1 MKKGLI
7 FATTLAMALGV
18 GVAVGAHQNKAVEV
32 KAASTTLYLDI
43 SGLDWWDNDGA
54 EVRAHCWG
62 GSAASTTWPG
72 KMMSLVA
79 GTTTKYS
86 VEIDDG
92 YTSVIFTRVK
102 PSDHTTVWNRSS
114 KDQGTP
120 INLPSDYSVHNEWVL
135 EYDGTNYDD
144 GNYTGSW
151 SLYTPPAVTYSV
163 TCVLDGVA
171 QTPVQ
176 VAEGDLPAVP
186 DAQFGKSFS
195 GWCSDSDCTVPAV
208 GVTADTTVYGK
219 FTALPT
225 VTYTVDVSKVSDIY
239 SEPHLYA
246 FEDEVSNAAWPGVA
260 YNGNTITI
268 PNDAK
273 FIITDGAAE
282 GTKQTVDIT
291 QSGVANDVL
300 RILSSVDGEGHN
312 EVVWESAVDE
322 PAEDGYYLVG
332 SETNFKFKN
341 ATKMSTTGIAAE
353 NVAELMNY
361 SAKQDEKIKVRGF
374 FRNDA
379 DPDKWSFYDGGAK
392 EFGDIDGDANFVFS
406 KDQPVDIFAKWVNV
420 KVSEDPEKWEYQL
433 KFYVTEHAERYNIS
447 IYDVLF
453 EGKRLASTSEEPH
466 VARATEGVNFEYELP
481 DMNGY
486 YARGLYTDA
495 ACTVEYVPT
504 KYNADATLYA
514 KYTRLGE
521 YMTGDAT
528 YSGSEALAWNVDGAN
543 YLSTVV
549 NDPNNRLEGSVTI
562 PASASKEHPV
572 AVKALRY
579 IGDATNIEGE
589 EEKHTQW
596 EGVTYTLGAEYSFVS
611 LDKDSNLSFTKGGT
625 FAVYINK
632 SNEIFLNEGADAFYT
647 KFLTDTGAVCKTDN
661 TTDPVRLGEV
671 WEELKGVYESLS
683 STEKETI
690 EAIGFDGGDEKGD
703 DLHKMMARYAY
714 IVTKYGSDAFENFI
728 FPLVHVDPHP
738 NMVYGGLNAM
748 DAADNTTMIIVISIA
763 TVSAL
768 AFTMLLVFK
777 KRKQK

>member
-18 GVAVGAHQNKAVEV
+18 GVAVGAHQKPAAEV
-32 KAASTTLYLDI
+32 KAW
-43 SGLDWWDNDGA
+43 SGSECGDSWYVIGTINGQNWDSWNPFVLNGDRYEYVIDDDKQVEFKLTNTNSWSGIQINAAYGSDLDWN
-54 EVRAHCWG
+54 
-62 GSAASTTWPG
+62 G
-72 KMMSLVA
+72 KGWTSL
-79 GTTTKYS
+79 TTKNG
-86 VEIDDG
+86 ENFKTQTAG
-92 YTSVIFTRVK
+92 KYTIYYDKNITDYENGVWAFGIEEYEE
-102 PSDHTTVWNRSS
+102 PATT
-114 KDQGTP
+114 
-120 INLPSDYSVHNEWVL
+120 Y
-135 EYDGTNYDD
+135 
-144 GNYTGSW
+144 
-151 SLYTPPAVTYSV
+151 AV
-163 TCVLDGVA
+163 TCVLDGKA

-176 VAEGDLPAVP
+176 VAEGELPAAP
-186 DAQFGKSFS
+186 AAQWGKSFS
-195 GWCSDSDCTVPAV
+195 GWCSDEGCTIPAS
-208 GVTADTTVYGK
+208 GVTAATTVYGK
-219 FTALPT
+219 FTTLPT
-225 VTYTVDVSKVSDIY
+225 VTYTIDASKVSTDY
-239 SEPHLYA
+239 AALYLWAWEPNGLN
-246 FEDEVSNAAWPGVA
+246 NAQNWPGVVVA
-260 YNGNTITI
+260 GNTITL
-268 PNDAK
+268 PNDAS
-273 FIITDGAAE
+273 FLINNGDNGH
-282 GTKQTVDIT
+282 QTVNVT
-291 QSGVANDVL
+291 QSLVANDTL
-300 RILSSVDGEGHN
+300 RILADVDGEGHN
-312 EVVWESAVDE
+312 EVVWQSTVDE

-332 SETNFKFKN
+332 SKTNFKFKN

-361 SAKQDEKIKVRGF
+361 PAKQDEKIKVRGF

-379 DPDKWSFYDGGAK
+379 DPNKWSFYDGGAK
-392 EFGDIDGDANFVFS
+392 DFGDIDDDANFVFS
-406 KDQPVDIFAKWVNV
+406 KDQPVDIFAKWV
-420 KVSEDPEKWEYQL
+420 KISEEPEQWEL
-433 KFYVTEHAERYNIS
+433 KFYVTAHAERYDIS

-528 YSGSEALAWNVDGAN
+528 YSGSEALAWNVDGAT
-543 YLSTVV
+543 YLSSVV

-579 IGDATNIEGE
+579 IGDAIYYE
-589 EEKHTQW
+589 EEVEKHTQW

-625 FAVYINK
+625 FAVYINQENK
-632 SNEIFLNEGADAFYT
+632 IFLNEGAAAFYT

-671 WEELKGVYESLS
+671 WEELEGVYASLS
-683 STEKETI
+683 SEEKS
-690 EAIGFDGGDEKGD
+690 AIRAVGFNGGDEKGD
-703 DLHKMMARYAY
+703 DLHKVMARYAY
-714 IVTKYGSDAFENFI
+714 IVTKYGSVAFENFI
-728 FPLVHVDPHP
+728 FPEADTIEPHP
-738 NMVYGGLNAM
+738 NMVMGGLDTFVAS
-748 DAADNTTMIIVISIA
+748 DNTTMIIVISIVA
-763 TVSAL
+763 VSAL

>member
-18 GVAVGAHQNKAVEV
+18 GVAVGAHQNEVAEV
-32 KAASTTLYLDI
+32 KAANATTLYLDT
-43 SGLDWWDNDGA
+43 NDLTWYGNMS
-54 EVRAHCWG
+54 RAHLFGSG
-62 GSAASTTWPG
+62 GNNGWPG
-72 KMMSLVA
+72 QELTHVSGSIYKLDIPDSS
-79 GTTTKYS
+79 KYQN
-86 VEIDDG
+86 
-92 YTSVIFTRVK
+92 VIFLRSNGT
-102 PSDHTTVWNRSS
+102 DVWNRTS
-114 KDQGTP
+114 KDGGTA
-120 INLPSDYSVHNEWVL
+120 INLPTNWTTKNMWKFSGWNGNE
-135 EYDGTNYDD
+135 YDD

-151 SLYTPPAVTYSV
+151 TLYTPPAVTYTV

-171 QTPVQ
+171 QTPVE
-176 VAEGDLPAVP
+176 VAEGELP
-186 DAQFGKSFS
+186 DAPANQYGKEFS
-195 GWCSDSDCTVPAV
+195 GWCSNSACTIPAV

-225 VTYTVDVSKVSDIY
+225 VTYTVDDSRVEYGALK
-239 SEPHLYA
+239 LYA
-246 FEDEVSNAAWPGVA
+246 FDTNGEANAEWPGEAISNKSITVPNNA
-260 YNGNTITI
+260 TII
-268 PNDAK
+268 IND
-273 FIITDGAAE
+273 
-282 GTKQTVDIT
+282 GTRQTVNVE
-291 QSGVANDVL
+291 QSKVANDVL

-312 EVVWESAVDE
+312 EVVWQSAVDE

-332 SETNFKFKN
+332 SKTNFKFKN

-361 SAKQDEKIKVRGF
+361 PAKQEEKIKVRGF

-392 EFGDIDGDANFVFS
+392 DFGDIDGDANFVFS

-433 KFYVTEHAERYNIS
+433 KFYVTEHAERYDIS

-453 EGKRLASTSEEPH
+453 EGKRLVSTSETPH

-528 YSGSEALAWNVDGAN
+528 YSGSEALAWNVDGAT
-543 YLSTVV
+543 YLSSVV

-579 IGDATNIEGE
+579 IGDAIYYE
-589 EEKHTQW
+589 EEVEKHTQW
-596 EGVTYTLGAEYSFVS
+596 EGVTYSLGAEYSFVS
-611 LDKDSNLSFTKGGT
+611 LDNYSNLSFTKGGT
-625 FAVYINK
+625 FAVYINQENK
-632 SNEIFLNEGADAFYT
+632 IFLNEGAAAFYT

-671 WEELKGVYESLS
+671 WEELEGVYASLS
-683 STEKETI
+683 SEEKSAI
-690 EAIGFDGGDEKGD
+690 RAIGFDGGDEKGD
-703 DLHKMMARYAY
+703 DLHKVMARYAY
-714 IVTKYGSDAFENFI
+714 IVTKYGSVAFENFI
-728 FPLVHVDPHP
+728 FPEADTIEPHP
-738 NMVYGGLNAM
+738 NMVMGGLDTFVAS
-748 DAADNTTMIIVISIA
+748 DNTTMIIVISIA
-763 TVSAL
+763 AVSAL
-768 AFTMLLVFK
+768 AFTTLLVFK